1 VRPARRPSRN
11 PLSRAARKPA
21 ARLACSLS
29 IPVQAIRAEPGT
41 LPIPAWVGRVA
52 AVGKRNDDEVH
63 RQLGSR
69 S

>member
-1 VRPARRPSRN
+1 
-11 PLSRAARKPA
+11 
-21 ARLACSLS
+21 LS